1 MNPCTEEA
9 AILAEHLSRSFG
21 SLSAVKDLSLCV
33 NRGEIYGL
41 VGPDGAGKTTT
52 LRMLAGLLDPSGG
65 RARVAGCDL
74 PGQAADAKTHLAYMS
89 QRFGLYP
96 DLTVDENINFYADL
110 YGMSRRERAV
120 RLEELLDFSSK
131 TSTPTSSSSL
141 IFIECNE

>member
-1 MNPCTEEA
+1 MNHCTAET
-9 AILAEHLSRSFG
+9 AIIAEHLARSFG
-21 SLSAVKDLSLCV
+21 NLSAVEDLSLCV

-74 PGQAADAKTHLAYMS
+74 PEQRAEVKTHLAYMS

-96 DLTVDENINFYADL
+96 DLTVDENIHFYADL
-110 YGMSRRERAV
+110 YGISRQARAA
-120 RLEELLDFSSK
+120 RLEELLGFSN
-131 TSTPTSSSSL
+131 L
-141 IFIECNE
+141 